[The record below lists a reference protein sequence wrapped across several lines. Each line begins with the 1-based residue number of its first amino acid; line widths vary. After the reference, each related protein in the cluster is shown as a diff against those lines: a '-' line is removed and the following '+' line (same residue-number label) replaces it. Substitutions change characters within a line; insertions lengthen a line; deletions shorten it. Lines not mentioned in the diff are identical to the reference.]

1 MRQAMVIV
9 GASLGGFDA
18 ISAVLSRL
26 PASFPWPVA
35 IVQHRSAEDTAD
47 TLQVMLQRICALPVR
62 EVEDKDPIVA
72 GHVYV
77 APPDYHLLVDR
88 GAFALSTEARVSHA
102 RPSIDVL
109 FDSAAAT
116 FGSSVVAV
124 VLTGA
129 NADGALG
136 VVRVKSAGG
145 LVLVQDPATAESPAM
160 PLAAIATATADEVLP
175 LGAIGDYL
183 SRLAV
188 SGR

>member
-1 MRQAMVIV
+1 MRQSLVII

-18 ISAVLSRL
+18 ISAVLRKL
-26 PASFPWPVA
+26 PVGFPWPVA

-77 APPDYHLLVDR
+77 APPDYHLLIDR

-109 FDSAAAT
+109 FDSAAAA
-116 FGSSVVAV
+116 FGSAVVAV

-129 NADGALG
+129 NADGAVG
-136 VVRVKSAGG
+136 VVKVKAAGG
-145 LVLVQDPATAESPAM
+145 MVLVQDPATAESPTM

-183 SRLAV
+183 GRLV
-188 SGR
+188 LSGR